1 MDAAALEPQ
10 QGSLMSRRLAQAALA
25 IVLTAVLTIVGCAL
39 VSVAQTGGDF
49 SLVDGLRF
57 AATSAG
63 LGFLLW
69 ALTAV
74 VNALRT
80 PTVVTRRTVTVSVV
94 SALVAALINVLFWV
108 VLAVF
113 ASEWAWLFAGIAV
126 VGSLV
131 FVVAAWLSSAV
142 ASILI
147 RPSATP

>member
-1 MDAAALEPQ
+1 
-10 QGSLMSRRLAQAALA
+10 MSRRLAQAALA
-25 IVLTAVLTIVGCAL
+25 IALTAVLTIVGCAL
-39 VSVAQTGGDF
+39 VSFAQTGGF
-49 SLVDGLRF
+49 SLGDGARF

-69 ALTAV
+69 AVTRV

-80 PTVVTRRTVTVSVV
+80 PTVVTRRTVTVSVL

-126 VGSLV
+126 IGSLV
-131 FVVAAWLSSAV
+131 FVVAVWVSSAV
-142 ASILI
+142 ASILL
-147 RPSATP
+147 RHPTTP